1 MIYTLHGPLPSSYV
15 SRKHPR
21 DSTNHEILGVQQVKP
36 AELAQ
41 MATLDINNSWGVL
54 QAIVDVLR
62 GFPREEK
69 TSKYLIL
76 KDPNKVGSDD
86 YWASESE
93 PTSCT
98 AGISLHVYTCC
109 LLPNTKY
116 LSDQVSCTN
125 IYCDALH
132 TVHTTVQYCW

>member
-1 MIYTLHGPLPSSYV
+1 MNNSPYCCVWLSCTHSPYLYSYV

-41 MATLDINNSWGVL
+41 MATLDISNSWGVL

-62 GFPREEK
+62 GFKQKEK

-76 KDPNKVGSDD
+76 KDPNKVCIFT
-86 YWASESE
+86 E
-93 PTSCT
+93 
-98 AGISLHVYTCC
+98 
-109 LLPNTKY
+109 LP
-116 LSDQVSCTN
+116 L
-125 IYCDALH
+125 
-132 TVHTTVQYCW
+132 

>member
-1 MIYTLHGPLPSSYV
+1 MERVYLVSLFLRYV

-54 QAIVDVLR
+54 QAIVDVLL

-76 KDPNKVGSDD
+76 KDPNKVGNDD
-86 YWASESE
+86 YWASGSE
-93 PTSCT
+93 CT
-98 AGISLHVYTCC
+98 ARISQHVCMLYV
-109 LLPNTKY
+109 TKY
-116 LSDQVSCTN
+116 RISF
-125 IYCDALH
+125 
-132 TVHTTVQYCW
+132 